1 MYANL
6 TWLDHVVTPDR
17 TFTMEQN
24 ADGTVTLIPAGT
36 VIQQGTN
43 MSAANFNNI
52 EMGITDHDLA
62 MQILITLARSLAD
75 RETVSE
81 KDIADLNENFAR
93 ILADWETVS
102 EIDIADL
109 NENLLAEIKAEEKT
123 VTLTNSDK
131 YPFNGSIASVSM
143 AKARN
148 TKNYTVEA
156 EVTTSDGNVGEIVIS
171 DKTLNGF
178 KIAFT
183 GSAKNVTA
191 TIKIRGGILA

>member
-6 TWLDHVVTPDR
+6 TWLDHAVTPDR
-17 TFTMEQN
+17 TFTMVTN
-24 ADGTVTLIPAGT
+24 SDGTVTLTPVGK

-52 EMGITDHDLA
+52 EMGITDCDLA
-62 MQILITLARSLAD
+62 IQILITLARSLTD

-81 KDIADLNENFAR
+81 KDIADLNA
-93 ILADWETVS
+93 
-102 EIDIADL
+102 
-109 NENLLAEIKAEEKT
+109 NLLAEITAEEKT
-123 VTLTNSDK
+123 VKLTNTAK
-131 YPFNGSIASVSM
+131 YPFNGSVSSVSM
-143 AKARN
+143 TKARK

-156 EVTTSDGNVGEIVIS
+156 EVTASDGNVGEIVIS

-183 GSAKNVTA
+183 GSAKNVTV

>member
-6 TWLDHVVTPDR
+6 TWLDHAVTPDR
-17 TFTMEQN
+17 TFTMKQN

-81 KDIADLNENFAR
+81 KDIADLNEN
-93 ILADWETVS
+93 
-102 EIDIADL
+102 
-109 NENLLAEIKAEEKT
+109 LLAEIKAEEKT
-123 VTLTNSDK
+123 VTLTNSAK
-131 YPFNGSIASVSM
+131 YPFNGSIASVSI
-143 AKARN
+143 AKARK

>member
-6 TWLDHVVTPDR
+6 LWLDHAVTPDR
-17 TFTMEQN
+17 TFKMKQN
-24 ADGTVTLIPAGT
+24 GDGTVTLTPAGE

-62 MQILITLARSLAD
+62 MHILTILVRSLGD

-81 KDIADLNENFAR
+81 NDIADLN
-93 ILADWETVS
+93 T
-102 EIDIADL
+102 
-109 NENLLAEIKAEEKT
+109 NLQVEEKT
-123 VTLTNSDK
+123 VNLTNTAK
-131 YPFNGSIASVSM
+131 YPFNSSTASVSM
-143 AKARN
+143 AKARK
-148 TKNYTVEA
+148 TKNYFVEA
-156 EVTTSDGNVGEIVIS
+156 EVTAADGNVGELVVT

-183 GSAKNVTA
+183 GSAKNVTVK
-191 TIKIRGGILA
+191 IKIRGGILA